1 MIVDYLWICL
11 WHFQGRLVHP
21 TSLSWDGK
29 GGIGTF
35 LSEMVGIVKKVRI
48 TFPLMSRDKPEIH
61 ADEVFDDVGRLPD

>member
-48 TFPLMSRDKPEIH
+48 PLPLMIQDELKIDT
-61 ADEVFDDVGRLPD
+61 DEVLMM